1 MTIEHI
7 AITTADIDRLRRF
20 YSTYF
25 GMEAEAEITGS
36 TGSRITFMHSPDGG
50 ARIELMQKP
59 QTADRPVV
67 PPLGQADAQSGERPA
82 TPPCGQTGTPPC
94 GQTGT
99 PPCGYAHLAFAV
111 GSEDAVSA
119 LIQRLAAAGVT
130 ILRQPKRTPSGTL
143 LATIADPDGNPLEI
157 VP

>member
-82 TPPCGQTGTPPC
+82 TPPCG
-94 GQTGT
+94 
-99 PPCGYAHLAFAV
+99 YAHLAFAV
-111 GSEDAVSA
+111 GSEAAVSA
-119 LIQRLAAAGVT
+119 LIQRLASAGVT

>member
-36 TGSRITFMHSPDGG
+36 TGARITFMHSPDGG

-67 PPLGQADAQSGERPA
+67 PPLGQADA
-82 TPPCGQTGTPPC
+82 
-94 GQTGT
+94 

>member
-50 ARIELMQKP
+50 ARIELMQHP
-59 QTADRPVV
+59 QPDTRPE
-67 PPLGQADAQSGERPA
+67 AQSGERPA
-82 TPPCGQTGTPPC
+82 TPPC

-111 GSEDAVSA
+111 GSEDTVSA

-143 LATIADPDGNPLEI
+143 LATIADPDGNPIEI

>member
-1 MTIEHI
+1 M
-7 AITTADIDRLRRF
+7 
-20 YSTYF
+20 Y
-25 GMEAEAEITGS
+25 
-36 TGSRITFMHSPDGG
+36 SPDGG

-82 TPPCGQTGTPPC
+82 
-94 GQTGT
+94 T

>member
-7 AITTADIDRLRRF
+7 AITTADIDRLRKF
-20 YSTYF
+20 YATYF

-36 TGSRITFMHSPDGG
+36 TGARITFMHSPDGG
-50 ARIELMQKP
+50 ARIELMQHP
-59 QTADRPVV
+59 QPADRPV
-67 PPLGQADAQSGERPA
+67 
-82 TPPCGQTGTPPC
+82 TPPCGQTGTPPI
-94 GQTGT
+94 
-99 PPCGYAHLAFAV
+99 GYAHLAFAV

-119 LIQRLAAAGVT
+119 LIQRLQAAGVT

>member
-59 QTADRPVV
+59 QADTRPEA
-67 PPLGQADAQSGERPA
+67 PSGIQSADQTTKQPA
-82 TPPCGQTGTPPC
+82 IS
-94 GQTGT
+94 
-99 PPCGYAHLAFAV
+99 PCGYAHLAFSV

-143 LATIADPDGNPLEI
+143 LATIADPDGNPIEI

>member
-82 TPPCGQTGTPPC
+82 TPPCG
-94 GQTGT
+94 
-99 PPCGYAHLAFAV
+99 YAHLAFAV

>member
-7 AITTADIDRLRRF
+7 AIATADIDRLSRF

-25 GMEAEAEITGS
+25 GLEAEAEITGS
-36 TGSRITFMHSPDGG
+36 TGARIIFMHSPEGG

-59 QTADRPVV
+59 QPITQSTALSGNQFVD
-67 PPLGQADAQSGERPA
+67 QSDSRTVEQPSIA
-82 TPPCGQTGTPPC
+82 PD
-94 GQTGT
+94 
-99 PPCGYAHLAFAV
+99 GYVHMAFSA
-111 GSEDAVSA
+111 GSEANVDA
-119 LIQRLAAAGVT
+119 LIQRLQAAGVS
-130 ILRQPKRTPSGTL
+130 ILRQPRHTPSGSY

>member
-36 TGSRITFMHSPDGG
+36 TGSRITFMYSPDGG

-82 TPPCGQTGTPPC
+82 
-94 GQTGT
+94 T

>member
-25 GMEAEAEITGS
+25 GMEAEAEIIGS

-82 TPPCGQTGTPPC
+82 
-94 GQTGT
+94 T

>member
-36 TGSRITFMHSPDGG
+36 TGARITFMHSPDGG
-50 ARIELMQKP
+50 ARIELMQK
-59 QTADRPVV
+59 
-67 PPLGQADAQSGERPA
+67 
-82 TPPCGQTGTPPC
+82 TGTPC
-94 GQTGT
+94 ERTH
-99 PPCGYAHLAFAV
+99 GYVHMAFSA
-111 GSEDAVSA
+111 GSEANVDA
-119 LIQRLAAAGVT
+119 LIQRLQASGVS
-130 ILRQPKRTPSGTL
+130 ILRQPRHTPSGAY
-143 LATIADPDGNPLEI
+143 LATIADPDGNPVEI

>member
-25 GMEAEAEITGS
+25 GMEAEAEIAGS
-36 TGSRITFMHSPDGG
+36 TGSRITFMYSPDGG

-82 TPPCGQTGTPPC
+82 
-94 GQTGT
+94 T

>member
-36 TGSRITFMHSPDGG
+36 TGARITFMHSPDGG

-82 TPPCGQTGTPPC
+82 IPPC

-99 PPCGYAHLAFAV
+99 PPCGYVHLAFSV

-119 LIQRLAAAGVT
+119 LIRRLAAAGVP

>member
-36 TGSRITFMHSPDGG
+36 TGSRITFMYSPDGG

-59 QTADRPVV
+59 GTADRPVV

-82 TPPCGQTGTPPC
+82 
-94 GQTGT
+94 T

>member
-25 GMEAEAEITGS
+25 GMETEAEITGS
-36 TGSRITFMHSPDGG
+36 TGARITFMHSPDGG

-82 TPPCGQTGTPPC
+82 TRPCGQS
-94 GQTGT
+94 GT
-99 PPCGYAHLAFAV
+99 PPCGYVHLAFAV
-111 GSEDAVSA
+111 GSEDAVHT
-119 LIQRLAAAGVT
+119 LI
-130 ILRQPKRTPSGTL
+130 
-143 LATIADPDGNPLEI
+143 
-157 VP
+157 

>member
-36 TGSRITFMHSPDGG
+36 TGSHITFMHSPDGG

-82 TPPCGQTGTPPC
+82 
-94 GQTGT
+94 T

>member
-1 MTIEHI
+1 
-7 AITTADIDRLRRF
+7 
-20 YSTYF
+20 
-25 GMEAEAEITGS
+25 
-36 TGSRITFMHSPDGG
+36 
-50 ARIELMQKP
+50 MQKP
-59 QTADRPVV
+59 QTADRLVI

-82 TPPCGQTGTPPC
+82 IPPCGQS
-94 GQTGT
+94 GT

-119 LIQRLAAAGVT
+119 LIRRLAAAGVT
-130 ILRQPKRTPSGTL
+130 ILRQPLRTPSGTL